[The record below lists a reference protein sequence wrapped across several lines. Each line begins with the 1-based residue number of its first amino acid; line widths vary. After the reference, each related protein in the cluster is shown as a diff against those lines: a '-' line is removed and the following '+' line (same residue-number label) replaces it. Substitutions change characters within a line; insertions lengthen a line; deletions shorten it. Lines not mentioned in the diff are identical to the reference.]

1 MNLIFIKNWGT
12 YKVGDIVKNPTEV
25 TRKALVETH
34 GVAEVQTDQELQTVL
49 DQEIHKIEEEVKIV
63 VKKAPKKEKSSRS
76 TSPGRGSSRGKKKK

>member
-12 YKVGDIVKNPTEV
+12 FKIGEIVKNPTEV

-49 DQEIHKIEEEVKIV
+49 DQEIHQIEEGVPVV
-63 VKKAPKKEKSSRS
+63 VKKSSKKTPQR
-76 TSPGRGSSRGKKKK
+76 GRGSKEKKQRKR